1 MAETLKL
8 LVPSWD
14 QLYSLLTDLA
24 RSILAHYRPEVII
37 GVARGGLIPA
47 RIAADLLDVPTIGI
61 IGVAFYEDVGRRMR
75 RPIITQPL
83 CVSVEKKRVL
93 VIDDIADTGESL
105 ALVVS
110 EVRGRAEELRTATI
124 YRKLW
129 ARFIPDF
136 SARETDAWVVFPWEL
151 RETIER
157 IGRRLLDS
165 GKTLQEVGNGLALAG
180 IDRRQ
185 VLAVLEDLCGEPSP

>member
-1 MAETLKL
+1 MAENLKL
-8 LVPSWD
+8 LAPSWD

-24 RSILAHYRPEVII
+24 RSIRAQYRPEVII

-47 RIAADLLDVPTIGI
+47 RIAADLLDAPTIGI

-75 RPIITQPL
+75 SPIITQPL
-83 CVSVEKKRVL
+83 CIPVEKKRVL

-110 EVRGRAEELRTATI
+110 EVRGRAEEMRTATI
-124 YRKLW
+124 YRKPW

-151 RETIER
+151 RETIEK

-165 GKTLQEVGNGLALAG
+165 GKTLQEAGDGLALAG

-185 VLAVLEDLCGEPSP
+185 VMAVLEDLCGEPRP